1 VTDGPDHEGPG
12 NEAAGKRRDCASRV
26 SGHPGCHS
34 FVSDPYRGLLQQ
46 SMKPTL
52 DKALSMLVSGYPY
65 PFCPIESIKTF
76 MSSNQEDSS
85 QRMEPLQTKKNHLEG
100 KVLRGGYGT
109 ANTTDRTATVRERK
123 RQSERDTFYSFMSIR
138 LMSVIKI
145 ELTAFELLVLL
156 LCRASRSTWVGPR
169 VVDLYRSA

>member
-1 VTDGPDHEGPG
+1 
-12 NEAAGKRRDCASRV
+12 
-26 SGHPGCHS
+26 
-34 FVSDPYRGLLQQ
+34 
-46 SMKPTL
+46 MKPAL

-76 MSSNQEDSS
+76 TSSNQEDSS
-85 QRMEPLQTKKNHLEG
+85 QCMEPLQTKNRLEG
-100 KVLRGGYGT
+100 KVLRGDYGT
-109 ANTTDRTATVRERK
+109 ANTTDRTATVRKRK
-123 RQSERDTFYSFMSIR
+123 RQSEGDSFMSIR
-138 LMSVIKI
+138 VMSVIKI